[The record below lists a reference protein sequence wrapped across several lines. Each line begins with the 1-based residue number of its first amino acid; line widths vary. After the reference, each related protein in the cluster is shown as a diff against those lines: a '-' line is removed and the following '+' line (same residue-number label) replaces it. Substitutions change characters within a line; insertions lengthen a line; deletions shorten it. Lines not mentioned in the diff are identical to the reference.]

1 MLIVTDRGTDLTPE
15 QLQGLTIHYAPLF
28 LTLEGKTY
36 RSGEDITAEEFYR
49 LIQESAELPTTSLP
63 SPGDFA
69 ELYRKL
75 AAQDPDILSI
85 HISSGLSGTLNSAQ
99 RGAEMVP
106 EARVTFYDTKTLSAA
121 EGWHVEAA
129 ARAAQAGWPLERI
142 LTMLEQITRVTETI
156 YTLPTLKYL
165 IHGGRISHLKGLVAS
180 VLNIKPII
188 GVTKDTGMYY
198 QRGQVRAFN
207 QAVRKL
213 ADVVAETHKP
223 GTPLRVQ
230 IMHTMNHEAV
240 ELLREAMEARFECHW
255 LPTGV
260 VAPVLGAHTGV
271 GLVGIVYAALADYPE
286 LPPLP
291 SAN

>member
-1 MLIVTDRGTDLTPE
+1 MIVVTDRGADLTPE
-15 QLQGLTIHYAPLF
+15 QAQGLEIHYAPLF
-28 LTLEGKTY
+28 LTFEGKTY
-36 RSGEDITAEEFYR
+36 RSSEDITPEEFY
-49 LIQESAELPTTSLP
+49 LMIQGSDDLPTTSLP
-63 SPGDFA
+63 APGDFA

-75 AAQDPDILSI
+75 AQEDPDILSV
-85 HISSGLSGTLNSAQ
+85 HISSGLSGTLNSAR

-106 EARVTFYDTKTLSAA
+106 EARVTFYDTKTLSGA

-129 ARAAQAGWPLERI
+129 ARAVKAGWSLERI
-142 LTMLEQITRVTETI
+142 LPMLEQITRVTETI

-165 IHGGRISHLKGLVAS
+165 IHGGRISHLKGLLAS

-213 ADVVAETHKP
+213 ADVVAEDCAP
-223 GTPLRVQ
+223 GTPLRIQ
-230 IMHTMNHEAV
+230 IMHTMNPEAV
-240 ELLREAMEARFECHW
+240 DMLREVMEARFECHW

-271 GLVGIVYAALADYPE
+271 GLVGIVYAPLDKYPE
-286 LPPLP
+286 LP
-291 SAN
+291 

>member
-1 MLIVTDRGTDLTPE
+1 MLIVTDRGADLTPE
-15 QLQGLTIHYAPLF
+15 QAKGLNIHYAPLF
-28 LTLEGKTY
+28 LTFEGKTY
-36 RSGEDITAEEFYR
+36 RSGEDITPDEFYT
-49 LIQESAELPTTSLP
+49 LIQTSEALPTTSLP

-75 AAQDPDILSI
+75 AQQDPEILSV

-106 EARVTFYDTKTLSAA
+106 EAHVTFYDTKTLSGA

-129 ARAAQAGWPLERI
+129 ARAAQAGWPVERI
-142 LTMLEQITRVTETI
+142 IPMLEQITRVTETI

-165 IHGGRISHLKGLVAS
+165 IHGGRISHIKGLLAS

-213 ADVVAETHKP
+213 ADVVAEDCDP
-223 GTPLRVQ
+223 GTPLRIQ
-230 IMHTMNHEAV
+230 IMHTQNPEAV
-240 ELLREAMEARFECHW
+240 ELLRETMESRFECHW

-271 GLVGIVYAALADYPE
+271 GLVGLVYAPLKAYPE
-286 LPPLP
+286 LPPLVP
-291 SAN
+291 AS

>member
-1 MLIVTDRGTDLTPE
+1 MIVVTDRGADLTPE
-15 QLQGLTIHYAPLF
+15 QAQGLDIHYAPLF

-36 RSGEDITAEEFYR
+36 RSSEDITPEEFY
-49 LIQESAELPTTSLP
+49 LMIQSSDDLPTTSLP
-63 SPGDFA
+63 APGDFA

-75 AAQDPDILSI
+75 AQQDPDILSV
-85 HISSGLSGTLNSAQ
+85 HISSGLSGTFNSAR

-106 EARVTFYDTKTLSAA
+106 EARVTFYDTKTLSGA

-129 ARAAQAGWPLERI
+129 ARAAKAGWPVDRI
-142 LTMLEQITRVTETI
+142 LPMLEQITRVTETI

-165 IHGGRISHLKGLVAS
+165 IHGGRISHLKGLLAS

-213 ADVVAETHKP
+213 ADVVAEDCAP
-223 GTPLRVQ
+223 GTPLRIQ
-230 IMHTMNHEAV
+230 IMHTMNPEAADM
-240 ELLREAMEARFECHW
+240 LREIMEARFECHW
-255 LPTGV
+255 LPTGI

-271 GLVGIVYAALADYPE
+271 GLVGLVYAPLDKYPE
-286 LPPLP
+286 LP
-291 SAN
+291 